1 MQPNYNNVYGYPPY
15 SIQGQPQPSQ
25 MHQYPQNVGVQQPSQ
40 MQMQR
45 QGNIQFLIVNT
56 EEEAKGYIVY
66 AGFKAYI
73 FDPNHKK
80 FYIKSTDLN
89 GNTTYEEYSLSTPQ
103 KQEIKY
109 ATQEELNGVYQQ
121 IDNLT
126 IMLNQLMIQRN
137 NDYNTQNNNQNN
149 NNSNQN
155 QNQNS
160 NKKGGN

>member
-1 MQPNYNNVYGYPPY
+1 MAKELDCKKVAQGIKDEVKKEIAENSLDLTLAVVLVGNDSASEVYVRNKEKV
-15 SIQGQPQPSQ
+15 SAE
-25 MHQYPQNVGVQQPSQ
+25 VGIHSEVHRLP
-40 MQMQR
+40 
-45 QGNIQFLIVNT
+45 
-56 EEEAKGYIVY
+56 E
-66 AGFKAYI
+66 
-73 FDPNHKK
+73 D
-80 FYIKSTDLN
+80 
-89 GNTTYEEYSLSTPQ
+89 
-103 KQEIKY
+103 